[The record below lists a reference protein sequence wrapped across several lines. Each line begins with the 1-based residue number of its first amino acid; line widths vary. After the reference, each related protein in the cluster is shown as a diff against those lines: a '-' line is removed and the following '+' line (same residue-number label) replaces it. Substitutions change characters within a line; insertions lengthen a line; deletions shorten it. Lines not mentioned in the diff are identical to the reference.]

1 MSDATTLGMRIC
13 AVCVLLVQVSRPGA
27 VKGPWQ
33 KHEDEIILKCLEE
46 GVTKWSD
53 IADRVTGRIG
63 KQCRERF
70 FNHLD
75 RECSGGLSLPSP
87 PLHCPLAVACSRYQ
101 QGSVVSRGGCD
112 ARARATAAREPLE
125 RHRQVPPRPLR
136 EQRQEPVEL
145 GHAPQAARPQGCSAQ
160 GRVLGR
166 GRRRA
171 RPRQRRGPAALW
183 ARDCSGGAQA
193 R

>member
-1 MSDATTLGMRIC
+1 MSDATTLWR
-13 AVCVLLVQVSRPGA
+13 ARVCCVRAAGAGLTPGA

-70 FNHLD
+70 LMRLD
-75 RECSGGLSLPSP
+75 RESTGGLSLPLP
-87 PLHCPLAVACSRYQ
+87 TLALLS
-101 QGSVVSRGGCD
+101 
-112 ARARATAAREPLE
+112 
-125 RHRQVPPRPLR
+125 
-136 EQRQEPVEL
+136 
-145 GHAPQAARPQGCSAQ
+145 
-160 GRVLGR
+160 
-166 GRRRA
+166 RRRLQPLSA
-171 RPRQRRGPAALW
+171 RLRGLSRRM
-183 ARDCSGGAQA
+183 R